1 MPEATFERMRKTFPQ
16 LRDIPSWHRMQHRVS
31 LLSGIA
37 PILYDCCVSS
47 CVCYLG
53 RYKDL
58 KVCPNPK
65 CVEPRWKSDGKTPR
79 KSFSYLPFI
88 PRLQLLS
95 ANLRSAKAMQ
105 YRASQH
111 AKDRSDGIIS
121 DVFDGAHYRELLEEK
136 VSVDGQAF
144 DHTYFQDA
152 RDIALGFGT
161 DGFAPFRR
169 RKLTAWPLLL
179 FNYNLPPTDRFKK
192 RHTIRV
198 GVIPGP
204 RKPWDC
210 DSFLVP
216 MVEEFVKLAHGVQGF
231 DGLTRSAFVLRAYLL
246 LIFGDIPAVSML
258 MRMKG
263 HNGVSPCRL
272 CKIIGVRAP
281 GVKGNTL
288 YVPLKRP
295 PRLGPDYVA
304 ESLPLRTPDEFQRHA
319 MEVQFARTATES
331 NELAVKH
338 GIKGIALLSCL
349 GSLSFPR
356 STGFEF
362 MHLAFENTIPN
373 LVLFW
378 TGRYKGLDSGQKYVI
393 PGAIWREIGAATVK
407 SRLTI
412 PSCFG
417 IGTPDPFEDYGSF
430 TAESWSMW
438 CFFVGPVVLRGR
450 FSSDAYYDHF
460 CRLVRLFRMC
470 LQLEISAKEVGELR
484 VGFQQWVKDYER

>member
-1 MPEATFERMRKTFPQ
+1 MKA
-16 LRDIPSWHRMQHRVS
+16 
-31 LLSGIA
+31 
-37 PILYDCCVSS
+37 
-47 CVCYLG
+47 
-53 RYKDL
+53 
-58 KVCPNPK
+58 CPNPK
-65 CVEPRWKSDGKTPR
+65 CDEPRWKSDSKTPR
-79 KSFSYLPFI
+79 KSFSYLPFL

-95 ANLRSAKAMQ
+95 ANLRSAKVMQ

-111 AKDRSDGIIS
+111 TKDCSDGIIS
-121 DVFDGAHYRELLEEK
+121 DVFDGAHYRKLLEEK
-136 VSVDGQAF
+136 VTVDGQAF
-144 DHTYFQDA
+144 NHTYFQDTG
-152 RDIALGFGT
+152 DIALSFGT

-179 FNYNLPPTDRFKK
+179 FNYNLPPTDRLKK

-216 MVEEFVKLAHGVQGF
+216 MVEEFVKLAHGVQAF
-231 DGLTRSAFVLRAYLL
+231 DGITQSMFVLRAYLL

-272 CKIIGVRAP
+272 CKIVGVRAP
-281 GVKGNTL
+281 GAKGNTL

-295 PRLGPDYVA
+295 AKLGPDYAA
-304 ESLPLRTPDEFQRHA
+304 ESLPLRTPDEFRRHA
-319 MEVQFARTATES
+319 VEVQFTRTATES

-338 GIKGIALLSCL
+338 RIKGITLLSCL

-378 TGRYKGLDSGQKYVI
+378 TGRYKGLDDGQKYVI
-393 PGAIWREIGAATVK
+393 PGAIRREIGAATVR

-412 PSCFG
+412 PLCFG
-417 IGTPDPFEDYGSF
+417 IGTPDPFDDYRSF

-450 FSSDAYYDHF
+450 FTSERYYNHF
-460 CRLVRLFRMC
+460 CRLVKLFRTC
-470 LQLEISAKEVGELR
+470 LQLEISAEEVGELQT
-484 VGFQQWVKDYER
+484 GFQQWVKDYER